1 MVDDERKVG
10 VRSFQTRGL
19 ETAKLRD
26 PDVGVRSFQ
35 TRGLETAKL
44 RDPDVIVVV
53 ITRLRL
59 DIALAYTAFSV

>member
-26 PDVGVRSFQ
+26 PDV
-35 TRGLETAKL
+35 
-44 RDPDVIVVV
+44 IVFV

-59 DIALAYTAFSV
+59 DIALAYTASAYGSPIILHCVSKNMWPKVK